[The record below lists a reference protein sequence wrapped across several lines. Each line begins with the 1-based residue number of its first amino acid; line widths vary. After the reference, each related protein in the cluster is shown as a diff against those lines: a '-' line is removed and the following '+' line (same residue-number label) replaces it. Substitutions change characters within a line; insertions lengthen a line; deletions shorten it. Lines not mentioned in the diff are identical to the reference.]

1 MTLSRSRRRPPARA
15 ARSAERG
22 SGPLPWILLALCAAW
37 AVPATYLAVTQYGA
51 VVRLTDEAAIRQA
64 EHEGK
69 IRALTRRLVGVAS
82 HQMLEQDGLA
92 ERLADIIVRQ
102 VDLENREAALAA
114 TLERALASGV
124 APQPEPPG
132 RVEEPARQPPARKG
146 AAVERSFA
154 GKPLREQ
161 FEQIETRL
169 GRTEGR
175 QFRLAERF
183 TVFARERI
191 ERVRAVLADLHLA
204 LTPGPAAAPPG
215 PAPRD
220 AFGRALA
227 AADASLAEAGRWR
240 SLGDTIPVRSP
251 IEGDSSTSSN
261 FGLRK
266 DPFTGE
272 RRMHAGMDF
281 RSPVGTLVRT
291 AGNGRV
297 VTASQSGG
305 YGNLVEIDHGHD
317 LVTRYAHLSSI
328 GVSVGQAVPAG
339 TVVGAVGSTGRSTG
353 PHLHY
358 ETRLSGSAVDPG
370 RFLAA
375 GAKLLGAPARTEA
388 PPDPDAVESAD

>member
-1 MTLSRSRRRPPARA
+1 VTLSRSRRRPPARTV
-15 ARSAERG
+15 RSAGTG
-22 SGPLPWILLALCAAW
+22 SGRLPWILLALCVAW
-37 AVPATYLAVTQYGA
+37 AVPATYLAVTQSGA
-51 VVRLTDEAAIRQA
+51 VARLTDEAAIRQA

-69 IRALTRRLVGVAS
+69 VRALTRRLVGVAS

-92 ERLADIIVRQ
+92 ERLADMIVRQ

-132 RVEEPARQPPARKG
+132 RVEEPVRPPTRKG
-146 AAVERSFA
+146 AAVERLFA

-161 FEQIETRL
+161 FEQIEARL

-175 QFRLAERF
+175 QFRLVERVS
-183 TVFARERI
+183 VFARERI
-191 ERVRAVLADLHLA
+191 ERVRAALAELHLTLA
-204 LTPGPAAAPPG
+204 PGSAAAPAG

-220 AFGRALA
+220 AFARALA
-227 AADASLAEAGRWR
+227 AADASLTEAGHWR
-240 SLGDTIPVRSP
+240 SLGETIPMRSP
-251 IEGDSSTSSN
+251 IESDSSTSSN
-261 FGLRK
+261 FGMRK

-281 RSPVGTLVRT
+281 RSPVGTPVRT

-297 VTASQSGG
+297 VTAAQSGG

-317 LVTRYAHLSSI
+317 LVTRYAHLASV

-339 TVVGAVGSTGRSTG
+339 AVIGTVGSTGRSTG

-358 ETRLSGSAVDPG
+358 ETRLSGNPVDPG

-375 GAKLLGAPARTEA
+375 GAKLLGAPARAEA
-388 PPDPDAVESAD
+388 PREPDAAETAD